1 VGRSDVAAERVD
13 EGDGVKYMLLIY
25 GNDQT
30 WDSLDAEGIESVYDK
45 HRALLAETKAAG
57 ELLAA
62 DGLTTDNARIVQVQD
77 GVPAVTDGPFT
88 ESKEVLAGYYLLECS
103 LERATELAARLPE
116 ARYSPIEV
124 RALTAPFEE

>member
-1 VGRSDVAAERVD
+1 
-13 EGDGVKYMLLIY
+13 MLLIY

-30 WDSLDAEGIESVYDK
+30 WAALGAEGMESVYDK
-45 HRALLAETKAAG
+45 HRALLAETRAAG
-57 ELLAA
+57 ELLAS
-62 DGLTTDNARIVQVQD
+62 DGLTTEQARVVQVHD
-77 GVPAVTDGPFT
+77 GVLAVTDGPFT

-103 LERATELAARLPE
+103 LERATELAAMLPE

>member
-1 VGRSDVAAERVD
+1 M
-13 EGDGVKYMLLIY
+13 KYMLLIY
-25 GNDQT
+25 GNTEMWEAMAADGMAAVF
-30 WDSLDAEGIESVYDK
+30 DVHRGI
-45 HRALLAETKAAG
+45 LAETRASG

-62 DGLTTDNARIVQVQD
+62 DGLTTQGARVVQVKD

-88 ESKEVLAGYYLLECS
+88 EAKEVLAGYYLLDCT

-124 RALTAPFEE
+124 RALTQPFEE

>member
-13 EGDGVKYMLLIY
+13 GGDGVKYMLLIY